1 MNDNFWR
8 VSFIGTSNDYFF
20 HNYEDAAAF
29 LLESYFDECELEDEN
44 TVIDINNQV
53 AEENGIDGYGY
64 IDEMWFE
71 K

>member
-1 MNDNFWR
+1 MGDSFWR
-8 VSFIGTSNDYFF
+8 VSFIGIGNDFF
-20 HNYEDAAAF
+20 FRNYEDAAAF
-29 LLESYFDECELEDEN
+29 LLESYFDDNDIESEDDAIE
-44 TVIDINNQV
+44 INNQV